1 LLIFTLLCPIDRFSP
16 STSRLCNIFC
26 FLMSYCIC
34 RCIVLRWDL
43 KWDPSSPVRHNL
55 DRLQTPMK
63 HKYSFV
69 VYLLSFTIIII
80 CIVLF
85 GYRVLRPDKKTH
97 RWTYS
102 GRCPLEDRFFLLHNQ
117 VCDIGRHHHGDILHI
132 QWGLGD
138 APMANTATSITSGTF
153 LNLMLVDFC
162 W

>member
-16 STSRLCNIFC
+16 SASRLCNIFR

-34 RCIVLRWDL
+34 RCIVL
-43 KWDPSSPVRHNL
+43 KWDPSSPVCHNL

-63 HKYSFV
+63 HRYSFV

-85 GYRVLRPDKKTH
+85 GYRVLRPDKETH

-117 VCDIGRHHHGDILHI
+117 VWDIGRHHHGDILHI

-138 APMANTATSITSGTF
+138 APMANTVTSITSGTF
-153 LNLMLVDFC
+153 LNVMLVDFC
-162 W
+162 